1 MKQRAIELFE
11 KGVELEDAGDKNA
24 AIEAYEEALIADPLL
39 AAAHI
44 NLGTIYFHMRHYAS
58 AEGEYRRAT
67 EIDGE
72 YALAFFNLGNVLDE
86 VGRWDEAISNYAR
99 AILIAPDYADP
110 HYNVEIRKSVV

>member
-72 YALAFFNLGNVLDE
+72 YALAFS
-86 VGRWDEAISNYAR
+86 ISETFSTKWAAGTKRYR
-99 AILIAPDYADP
+99 TTR
-110 HYNVEIRKSVV
+110 ERF